1 MPLNDAVIAFDLDGT
16 VVDTAPDLI
25 AALNAMLAE
34 EGLPPTPV
42 ESARQLVGHGARA
55 LLKRGFELAQR
66 PWDLA
71 REEAMVERF
80 VEVYRDRI
88 VRESRPF
95 PGLLEAL
102 DAMEASGARFVI
114 CTNKRTDLSV
124 ALLDGLDLTRRFE
137 AVIGPDLAPAAK
149 PDGRHLL
156 TAIAAARGDP
166 ARAVMVGDSA
176 TDLGAAKN
184 AAVPCVLVSFGYC
197 DGPVADLGPDAL
209 IDHLAELPAVAER
222 LLAGAA
228 GGGYI
233 RAPEADA

>member
-1 MPLNDAVIAFDLDGT
+1 MPLTDAVIAFDLDGT

-34 EGLPPTPV
+34 EGLPPAPV
-42 ESARQLVGHGARA
+42 DSARRLVGHGARA

-66 PWDLA
+66 PWDLE
-71 REEAMVERF
+71 REHAMVERF
-80 VEVYRDRI
+80 VAVYRDRI

-102 DAMEASGARFVI
+102 DRMQARGARFVI

-124 ALLDGLDLTRRFE
+124 ALLDGLGLTRRFE

-156 TAIAAARGDP
+156 TAVAAARGDP
-166 ARAVMVGDSA
+166 TRAVMVGDSEA
-176 TDLGAAKN
+176 DLGAARN
-184 AAVPCVLVSFGYC
+184 AGVPCVLVSFGYC
-197 DGPVADLGPDAL
+197 ASPVADLGADAL
-209 IDHLAELPAVAER
+209 IDDLGELPDVAER
-222 LLAGAA
+222 LLAA
-228 GGGYI
+228 
-233 RAPEADA
+233 R